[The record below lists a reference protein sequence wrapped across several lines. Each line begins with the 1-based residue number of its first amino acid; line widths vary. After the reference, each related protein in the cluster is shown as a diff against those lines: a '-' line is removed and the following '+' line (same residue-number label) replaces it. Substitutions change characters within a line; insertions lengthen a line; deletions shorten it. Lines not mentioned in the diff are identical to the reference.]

1 MSKSVFIIA
10 EAGVNH
16 NGSIDL
22 AKELIDKASWAGAD
36 AVKFQSF
43 KAEKLM
49 TKSAPKADYQA
60 ENTGQESQYDMI
72 KRLEL
77 DEKAHILLRDYAAT
91 KGIEFMSTPFDH
103 ESIDLL
109 AEIGVKRFKVGSGDL
124 TNLPFLRYMTT
135 KSLPI
140 ILSTGMSDMQE
151 IKAVLAEIAKTG
163 FPNDQITVLHAT
175 TEYPAPIDEVNLLAM
190 KSMMKELK
198 VVVGYSDHTKGIEI
212 PIAAVAL
219 GATVIEKHFT
229 ISRDFEGPDHKA
241 SLEPAELKQMVDGIR
256 KIEKALGNGE
266 KNSSPS
272 ENKNKIA
279 ARKSLVAAMKIQR
292 GELFTEEN
300 LCVKRPGSGI
310 DPMRWDEFIGKPAL
324 RNYEK
329 DELI

>member
-109 AEIGVKRFKVGSGDL
+109 AKIGVKRFKVGSGDL

-279 ARKSLVAAMKIQR
+279 ARKSLVAAMKIQH